1 MPRASSRTR
10 AVNVLV
16 DVSARPII
24 AHRGNAAHAPENTFE
39 AYDQAIALGADALE
53 FDIRLARDG
62 VPVVIHDPTLDRTTN
77 GRGLVVDRTLEELRA
92 LDAGARF
99 LSRDGSHS
107 YRGRGFVIPT
117 LEEMVARY
125 PRIPFLIEVKV
136 PEAVAATQ
144 RVLENTGAIARALV
158 DSTVHAAVAPFRGGK
173 LATGASLDEVV
184 RLLMA
189 SFTGRSPRTL
199 PYDALCIPRWYN
211 GIPVPVP
218 LLARAARRAD
228 TVTHVW
234 TINRPSV
241 ARSLWRA
248 GVQGII
254 TDDPGPMLELRR
266 QMRMESPPSPVPS
279 QPPATASG

>member
-1 MPRASSRTR
+1 MLLADL
-10 AVNVLV
+10 A
-16 DVSARPII
+16 ARPVI
-24 AHRGNAAHAPENTFE
+24 AHRGNSAHAPENTFE

-53 FDIRLARDG
+53 FDIRLTRDG

-77 GRGLVVDRTLEELRA
+77 GRGPVVDRTLDELRA

-99 LSRDGSHS
+99 VSRDGSHP
-107 YRGRGFVIPT
+107 YRGQGFVIPT
-117 LEEMVARY
+117 LEEMVVRY

-136 PEAVAATQ
+136 PEAVAATR
-144 RVLENTGAIARALV
+144 RVLEHAGAIGRSMV

-173 LATGASLDEVV
+173 LATGASLDDVV

-189 SFTGRSPRTL
+189 SLVGRPPRTL
-199 PYDALCIPRWYN
+199 PYEALCIPRWYN

-218 LLARAARRAD
+218 LLARAARRAGR
-228 TVTHVW
+228 VTHVW

-254 TDDPGPMLELRR
+254 TDDPAPMLELRR
-266 QMRMESPPSPVPS
+266 QMTIESPPAPVPS
-279 QPPATASG
+279 PPPAPASS